1 MTHTHRDCLEVLQVR
16 SHLGPPVTST
26 GSTRNASTLPLSW
39 LPIWTKPEL
48 GRKQMWH
55 SSWVTWRELNKVAI
69 YKGVGRMWGKPQL
82 LDHPWPCRGEGRCG
96 HQNLRSVSCM
106 SGATT
111 QQLWP
116 QATEAARG
124 SDTSVLLLN
133 VPLHP
138 SSELGFPLNTPNLK
152 PESLDSEASTGVEER
167 ERVDLEEKTEVAN
180 RLLALQLLLIY
191 FIFSFLLFVARVSCS
206 PCDGAG
212 LRSAIQLKMILVPRP
227 PPSKPWDYS
236 CCGPPCLAT

>member
-1 MTHTHRDCLEVLQVR
+1 MWAGCGGNHSYLTT
-16 SHLGPPVTST
+16 LGPAGVRGGAVTRTYGVCPACQGPPHNSCDH
-26 GSTRNASTLPLSW
+26 
-39 LPIWTKPEL
+39 KPQRQLEA
-48 GRKQMWH
+48 
-55 SSWVTWRELNKVAI
+55 VTPQFWRE
-69 YKGVGRMWGKPQL
+69 
-82 LDHPWPCRGEGRCG
+82 
-96 HQNLRSVSCM
+96 
-106 SGATT
+106 
-111 QQLWP
+111 
-116 QATEAARG
+116 
-124 SDTSVLLLN
+124 N

-180 RLLALQLLLIY
+180 RLLALQLLLIH
-191 FIFSFLLFVARVSCS
+191 FIFNFLLFVARVSCS